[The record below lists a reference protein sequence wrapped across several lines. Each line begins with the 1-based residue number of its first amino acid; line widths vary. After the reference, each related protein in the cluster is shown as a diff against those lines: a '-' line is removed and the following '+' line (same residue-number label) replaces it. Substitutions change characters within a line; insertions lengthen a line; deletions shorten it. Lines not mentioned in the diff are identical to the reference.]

1 MLMLAAL
8 FLVVSGVAA
17 LTYQVVWVRLLG
29 LSMGSTSASVSTV
42 LAAFFLGL
50 AIGSYLAERITRNRI
65 DSLKVYIVL
74 EAVIGIAGLVLL
86 PVLLNLDH
94 IMAAI
99 PELGAL
105 LPFKFSIAM
114 ALLVI
119 PTMCMGATFPVM
131 AAILV
136 RRQADMG
143 KRVSQLYSLNTAGA
157 VFGALLAGFVFVP
170 NWGLDGAVYMAATL
184 NFFIV
189 VVAIYLNSRLTFPPV
204 ESSQGQDIRS
214 ELTAKQKD
222 SLQLQAPLRIHAL
235 IVLFAT
241 GFVAIATE
249 VGWTKYLS
257 IFTGTTIYGFAAIL
271 TIFLFGIA
279 AGSWWVK
286 KYLDK
291 IQRPEFWMAV
301 GLIALGSSLLFTRA
315 FLSFLPPVFE
325 AINHFSVEVWLKHGV
340 KYAIVFL
347 MLILPTFIFG
357 ALFPLNLKLYCG
369 NLSGVRARIGKAYA
383 VNTIAS
389 IFGSL
394 AGGFWIIPEYG
405 TDALLTVMALLIL
418 VLPFIFIRPLPKPVP
433 RIAVTV
439 LAVIA
444 IGGNWFFGHISY
456 KELIASVQ
464 YQYDFNA
471 GSGKKPEVLYVKEG
485 KTGVVSL
492 VTYDGNHIRIQN
504 NGLNES
510 GFKKDNLDYPPIIEY
525 LLGLMPYF
533 LHDDPKSAF
542 VVGYG
547 GGFTAKALTLT
558 EGLEKIKVVELEP
571 VIVDAGRYLFG
582 GEMPA
587 LQDPRLI
594 LEFNDARNTLLLEGV
609 KYDLIAAQPSHPW
622 LSRAST
628 VFTREFFQVVKSR
641 LKEGGIY
648 GQWLSMFNMDAT
660 TMRAIMSAFYEV
672 FPEGFTMAEV
682 RTGDFLMFGSDKP
695 ITFDMKRARE
705 RSNEERIR
713 KGLDYYGLNEP
724 YDFFWYFALSREQA
738 LTAIGDMVPNT
749 DLNILSEVRLSAL
762 DQNAKDEESP
772 YKLLWDHYTLDV
784 DSILSKDQAADAL
797 YGYAQSLFG
806 WNELA
811 QIGAVVNYLNKY
823 DSTLARA
830 VDYEYR
836 WRIYD
841 YDSAIEVYQNNSI
854 WPDVTHKQQAEIMIE
869 LKRFSDAE
877 EAVNR
882 IQDQNLQRSMRAKLM
897 FEQGGLTE
905 LAKLNPQ
912 SETEKMWQI
921 TGLAQSDLKQAGA
934 SILALMDKVS
944 LEEPQLRVL
953 IRYYGATQDESA
965 MDRYTRRLV
974 ELNDKRVDRLTKALN
989 LAINRKA
996 ALRAKTLLTRIE
1008 SMNPNVN
1015 DLENLR
1021 KKVDALEKSQASTT

>member
-1 MLMLAAL
+1 MLAAL
-8 FLVVSGVAA
+8 YLVVSGVAA

-65 DSLKVYIVL
+65 DSLNVYIVL
-74 EAVIGIAGLVLL
+74 EAAIGITGLALL
-86 PVLLNLDH
+86 PILLNLDH
-94 IMAAI
+94 MMAAI

-105 LPFKFSIAM
+105 LPFKFAIAM

-170 NWGLDGAVYMAATL
+170 NWGLDGAVYMAASL

-189 VVAIYLNSRLTFPPV
+189 ITAIYLNSRIVFPPI
-204 ESSQGQDIRS
+204 ESNEDIRS
-214 ELTAKQKD
+214 ELTARQKD
-222 SLQLQAPLRIHAL
+222 TLKLQAPLRFHAL

-271 TIFLFGIA
+271 TMFLLGIA

-301 GLIALGSSLLFTRA
+301 GLVALGMSLLFTRA
-315 FLSFLPPVFE
+315 FLSFLPPIFE
-325 AINHFSVEVWLKHGV
+325 AINHFSVEIWLKHGV

-394 AGGFWIIPEYG
+394 AAGFWIIPLYG
-405 TDALLTVMALLIL
+405 TDVLLTAMALVIL
-418 VLPFIFIRPLPKPVP
+418 TLPFIFIKPLPKPVP

-439 LAVIA
+439 LAVIG
-444 IGGNWFFGHISY
+444 IGANWFFSHISY
-456 KELIASVQ
+456 KDLIASVQ

-471 GSGKKPEVLYVKEG
+471 GSGKKPEVMYVKEG

-492 VTYDGNHIRIQN
+492 VTYDGNHLRIQN

-510 GFKKDNLDYPPIIEY
+510 GFKKEDLDYPPIIEY
-525 LLGLMPYF
+525 LLGLVPYF
-533 LHDDPKSAF
+533 LHEDPKSAF

-547 GGFTAKALTLT
+547 GGFTTKAFTLT

-571 VIVDAGRYLFG
+571 VIVDAGRFLFG
-582 GEMPA
+582 GEIPM
-587 LQDPRLI
+587 LKDPRVK
-594 LEFNDARNTLLLEGV
+594 LEYNDARNTLLLEDV

-628 VFTREFFQVVKSR
+628 VFTKEFFQVVKSR
-641 LKEGGIY
+641 LNEGGIY

-660 TMRAIMSAFYEV
+660 TMRAIMKAFYDV
-672 FPEGFTMAEV
+672 FPEGFTMADV
-682 RTGDFLMFGSDKP
+682 GTGDFLMFGSEKP
-695 ITFDMKRARE
+695 LSFKMNRVRE
-705 RSNEERIR
+705 RANEERVR
-713 KGLDYYGLNEP
+713 KGLNYYDLKEP
-724 YDFFWYFALSREQA
+724 YDLFWYFALSREQVLNA
-738 LTAIGDMVPNT
+738 VGDMVPNT

-762 DQNAKDEESP
+762 DKNAKGDESP
-772 YKLLWDHYTLDV
+772 YRLLWNHYSLDV
-784 DSILSKDQAADAL
+784 NPILQKTEAADAL
-797 YGYAQSLFG
+797 YGYAQALFR
-806 WNELA
+806 WKELKL
-811 QIGAVVNYLNKY
+811 IGKVVNNLDKY
-823 DSTLARA
+823 DATLARA

-836 WRIYD
+836 WRTYD
-841 YDSAIEVYQNNSI
+841 YDGAIEVYENNTS
-854 WPDVTHKQQAEIMIE
+854 WPDVTHQQQAEIMME
-869 LKRFSDAE
+869 LLRFNDAE
-877 EAVNR
+877 QAISR
-882 IQDQNLQRSMRAKLM
+882 IQDQSLRRSM
-897 FEQGGLTE
+897 
-905 LAKLNPQ
+905 LAKLLFVQGKQKELASLKPE
-912 SETEKMWQI
+912 SDTERMWQF
-921 TGLAQSDLKQAGA
+921 TGLAESNLKQAG
-934 SILALMDKVS
+934 SSLVELADKVA
-944 LEEPQLRVL
+944 LKEPQLRIL
-953 IRYYGATQDESA
+953 IRYYGVLKDDLA
-965 MDRYTRRLV
+965 MDNYTRQLV
-974 ELNDKRVDRLTKALN
+974 NLVDEQVNGMTTALN
-989 LAINRKA
+989 IAINNKA

-1008 SMNPNVN
+1008 SLNPNVK
-1015 DLENLR
+1015 DLDSLR
-1021 KKVDALEKSQASTT
+1021 QKVHAMEGNNSSTT